1 MADVENVK
9 PSEAASEND
18 GALLAVEASE
28 PVILQEPD
36 RFTGTDDQ
44 NAAETTAVLP
54 PKPAKQKNGLLGFM
68 LGGAIVAGAGF
79 GVAKYGF
86 PETGAADAIAALQT
100 QIEAKASNDAALRAQ
115 IEDLAARTG
124 SATPDAGL
132 ADRLAAVEKA
142 LTPPPDTAALEARM
156 TTLEDR
162 LTAIEA
168 ASAGGEGAPAVA
180 LAAMDREMKALR
192 SEIEAQ
198 KGAGS
203 ALTADI
209 EAASAAAQGRLDAAE
224 AAAQA
229 AAKQAALSHVR
240 AAFESGAPLGPALEG
255 LKAMG
260 AEVPKALSIAVDG
273 LPTLLALQDS
283 FAEPARE
290 ALDAS
295 IRADMG
301 EGWAD
306 RLSAFLRSQ
315 SGARSLTPREG
326 ADPDA
331 VLSRAEAAV
340 RRGDLQASLAELA
353 SLPPAGAEAMAAW
366 VADATRRLD
375 AEKAIADLSAT
386 LNGQ

>member
-1 MADVENVK
+1 MADAENAK
-9 PSEAASEND
+9 PNEAASEND

-54 PKPAKQKNGLLGFM
+54 PKPAKQKNGLLGFI

-79 GVAKYGF
+79 GVARYGF

-100 QIEAKASNDAALRAQ
+100 QIEAKASDDAALRAQ

-142 LTPPPDTAALEARM
+142 LTPPPDTAALETRM

-224 AAAQA
+224 AAAQT

-260 AEVPKALSIAVDG
+260 AEVPEALSIAVDG
-273 LPTLLALQDS
+273 LPTLLALQDG
-283 FAEPARE
+283 FAEPARA

-375 AEKAIADLSAT
+375 AEQAIADLSAT